1 MLLSEIREHRQLMRL
16 SSIQTRHYSQE
27 EEKET
32 SSESG
37 TGSNSF
43 SAASVSDE
51 DSSENEDDDSSRLL
65 RRRVKMRARPKLDLA
80 DPKDGQ
86 FLFYFILSLSTR
98 FCVFFCFFDKN
109 SFSIFYRAICR
120 L

>member
-16 SSIQTRHYSQE
+16 SSIQTRHYSK

-43 SAASVSDE
+43 SAASASDE

-86 FLFYFILSLSTR
+86 FLLFFIKKFFYFILSLSTR
-98 FCVFFCFFDKN
+98 FCVFCFF
-109 SFSIFYRAICR
+109 
-120 L
+120 